1 MVPRKCAR
9 YFRHAGVYGWDYF
22 SGFYYIYIWLLAPEV
37 MSRQNHGVAADY
49 YAVGIIA
56 YELMM
61 GKVS

>member
-1 MVPRKCAR
+1 
-9 YFRHAGVYGWDYF
+9 
-22 SGFYYIYIWLLAPEV
+22 

-61 GKVS
+61 GRVSNNLLNSNDILIFRDHTLDVLERTLKMLSFPNRQC

>member
-9 YFRHAGVYGWDYF
+9 YFRHAWVYGWDYF
-22 SGFYYIYIWLLAPEV
+22 RGFIDINVAPEV

>member
-22 SGFYYIYIWLLAPEV
+22 EIYEYLLAPEV

>member
-1 MVPRKCAR
+1 MGEIILV
-9 YFRHAGVYGWDYF
+9 V
-22 SGFYYIYIWLLAPEV
+22 FYDIYVWLLAPEV